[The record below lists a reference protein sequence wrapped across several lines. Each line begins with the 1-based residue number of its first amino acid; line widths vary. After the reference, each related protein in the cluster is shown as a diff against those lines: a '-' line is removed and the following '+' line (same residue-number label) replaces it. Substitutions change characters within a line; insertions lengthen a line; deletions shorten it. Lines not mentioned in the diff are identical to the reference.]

1 MGQGWGA
8 GVLGLTFLLFSGCG
22 TTRQEAEERRV
33 LVDVGMT
40 GQDVVRK
47 LGRPTRV
54 FPLEPA
60 AGVADQ
66 TVEVWAYTI
75 KPPPDLGDVA
85 DFALNAGALVV
96 FCVASQGR
104 DTTGIGSLR
113 IRGKARCSFWVGF
126 GSDGRVRGVTNLQE
140 TP

>member
-1 MGQGWGA
+1 VKPPWCA
-8 GVLGLTFLLFSGCG
+8 ALLVLTLAACG
-22 TTRQEAEERRV
+22 TTRQQAEERRV

-40 GQDVVRK
+40 GKEVVNR
-47 LGRPTRV
+47 LGRPSKV
-54 FPLEPA
+54 FHLEPA
-60 AGVADQ
+60 PNVTDQ

-75 KPPPDLGDVA
+75 KPPPDLGDVV
-85 DFALNAGALVV
+85 DFGLTAGALVV
-96 FCVASQGR
+96 FCVASNGR

-126 GSDGRVRGVTNLQE
+126 GSDGKVRGVTNLTE